1 MIYMTEYNPATQK
14 CTAASGDSGFETLED
29 VKLVMGEPTHT
40 KPVLLMYV
48 QAEDKGVVFSKVPF
62 RIDVESNNETSS

>member
-1 MIYMTEYNPATQK
+1 MIYMTNYNPVTKK
-14 CTAASGDSGFETLED
+14 CTAASGNSGFETLED
-29 VKLVMGEPTHT
+29 VKLIMGEPTHT

-62 RIDVESNNETSS
+62 RKEKSDE